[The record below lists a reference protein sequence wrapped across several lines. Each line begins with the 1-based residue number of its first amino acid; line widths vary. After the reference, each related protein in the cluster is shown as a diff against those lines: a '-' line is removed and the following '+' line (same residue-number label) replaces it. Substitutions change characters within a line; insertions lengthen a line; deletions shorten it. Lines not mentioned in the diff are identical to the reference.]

1 MTADA
6 APAVSVTWND
16 AEPPA
21 LPAVGRAGKA
31 LGAARVVGVVA
42 VTALALAL
50 FMAGRWLRAHV
61 WRGVGFHFAVA
72 LLWSRVM
79 LRLMGVRR
87 RMVGTPMAQPGVLL
101 ANHASWADILAIRA
115 SRLVNFVSKA
125 DVRAWPWIGW
135 IADQCDTVFI
145 ERRRA
150 ASKTQEDVLLGR
162 LRAGETLCLF
172 PEATS
177 TDGRRVL
184 PFKSALLS
192 ALFEPSVRQTVWVQP
207 VTVNWIAP
215 KGLPDAFYCWWGSM
229 PFEGH
234 IWDVVTRSRGG
245 AVEVVFHEPR
255 PVRDFRDRKAL
266 ARWAEEAVRSA
277 KRV

>member
-1 MTADA
+1 MPAES
-6 APAVSVTWND
+6 APAAVTWNAVD
-16 AEPPA
+16 PPA
-21 LPAVGRAGKA
+21 LPAIGPAARA
-31 LGAARVVGVVA
+31 LGAARVAGVVS
-42 VTALALAL
+42 VTALALGL
-50 FMAGRWLRAHV
+50 FMAGRWLRARV

-72 LLWSRVM
+72 RFWARIM
-79 LRLMGVRR
+79 LRLMGVRLSV
-87 RMVGTPMAQPGVLL
+87 VGAPLTQPGVML

-115 SRLVNFVSKA
+115 CRRVNFVSKA

-135 IADQCDTVFI
+135 IAEQCDTVFI
-145 ERRRA
+145 ERRRS
-150 ASKTQEDVLLGR
+150 ASKTQEDVLLTR
-162 LRAGETLCLF
+162 LRRGERLCLF

-184 PFKSALLS
+184 PFRSALLS
-192 ALFEPSVRQTVWVQP
+192 APFDPAVRDAILAQP

-215 KGLPDAFYCWWGSM
+215 AGLPAEFYCWWGGM

-245 AVEVVFHEPR
+245 LVEVVFHEPR
-255 PVRDFRDRKAL
+255 PVRDFADRKAL
-266 ARWAEEAVRSA
+266 ARWAEDAVRSA